1 MDSRAVLV
9 TGAGGFTGRHACH
22 RLAEKGYQVAAI
34 VRTRAALASL
44 KPLDG
49 VNYYVCDLNQP
60 AQVNEIVQITSPQYV
75 LHLAGKNSVPE
86 SWANPLLYMES
97 NIMGTMHLLNALR
110 QHENSAILI
119 AGSRLKF
126 DLSNPIEPTHPY
138 GLSKSIQE
146 AVALAWGKLFHQNVI
161 LAEPGNLIGP
171 GPSTGICSL
180 LAGYI
185 AAMERGESKQPFRLS
200 SASAKRDFLDVR
212 DAVDAYELL
221 LRHGKAGKVYPVC
234 SGFERRL
241 DDVCESFLSMANVQ
255 CPLEVEASR
264 DEYTDMPE
272 AASLIQPADLR
283 EMGWSPAMTW
293 DTSVSDILRY
303 FRREGMDHI

>member
-1 MDSRAVLV
+1 MDSRVVLV
-9 TGAGGFTGRHACH
+9 TGAGGFTGQHACR

-34 VRTRAALASL
+34 VRTRAVLASL

-49 VNYYVCDLNQP
+49 VDYYVCDLNQP
-60 AQVNEIVQITSPQYV
+60 VRVNEIVQITSPQYV

-97 NIMGTMHLLNALR
+97 NIMATIHLLNALR
-110 QHENSAILI
+110 QHEDTAILI

-126 DLSNPIEPTHPY
+126 DLRIPVEPTHPY

-185 AAMERGESKQPFRLS
+185 AAMERGESRPPFRLS
-200 SASAKRDFLDVR
+200 SASAKRDFLDIR

-221 LRHGKAGKVYPVC
+221 LRHGKAGEVYPVC

-241 DDVCESFLSMANVQ
+241 GEVCDSFVSMASVQ
-255 CPLEVEASR
+255 CPLEVEER
-264 DEYTDMPE
+264 DEYAGMP
-272 AASLIQPADLR
+272 AAAIIQPDALR
-283 EMGWSPAMTW
+283 EMGWSPAIPW
-293 DTSVSDILRY
+293 DASVSDILRF
-303 FRREGMDHI
+303 FRREGVDRI